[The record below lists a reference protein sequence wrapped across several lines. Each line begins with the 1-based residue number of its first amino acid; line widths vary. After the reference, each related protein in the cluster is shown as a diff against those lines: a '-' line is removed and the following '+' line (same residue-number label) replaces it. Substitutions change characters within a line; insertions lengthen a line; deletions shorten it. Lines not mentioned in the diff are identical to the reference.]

1 MHLDVPRHAVGGD
14 GSRCVTRSVDV
25 PVPQRPGEWS
35 ARTQS
40 SVYNLDAVALQKIA
54 DEIGAPTF
62 DELATPI
69 DAVPD
74 DANIPAFRSG
84 AGAWS

>member
-1 MHLDVPRHAVGGD
+1 MPSVGRLALRNTFCDVPAEK
-14 GSRCVTRSVDV
+14 T
-25 PVPQRPGEWS
+25 QRMIGEN
-35 ARTQS
+35 AIG
-40 SVYNLDAVALQKIA
+40 VYNLDAVALQKIA
-54 DEIGAPTF
+54 EDIGAPTY

-69 DAVPD
+69 DAVPE